1 MTWNQIFIKYDKF
14 SLLHQVAVVVFPDN
28 NDVYRL
34 NTLTFISLIV
44 ILNAEKVN
52 FSH

>member
-1 MTWNQIFIKYDKF
+1 MTWYQIFIKYDKF
-14 SLLHQVAVVVFPDN
+14 ALLHQVAVVVFADN

-34 NTLTFISLIV
+34 NSLTFISLI
-44 ILNAEKVN
+44 AEKVN